1 MVATLPDFTP
11 EQLAAIEKGKR
22 LKAEGRLP
30 SQLAKQADEVL
41 PPATPMTWAVSD
53 PACLIRLVD
62 AAIESDGDIAFA
74 AKRLGCP
81 EDVSYALQNSSEW
94 TATFEKRCHF
104 LITLK
109 GRVKA
114 LKALSDKVEQD
125 GNAYTFKVLHDTA
138 PKEDLSEDEK
148 RRMTAFSGMTR
159 AELRDEVARH
169 QAIMQGYQE
178 RLSAGKSPPPA
189 AMQAVIEDVIGPMLP
204 LPTTTEE
211 WEAQNPE

>member
-1 MVATLPDFTP
+1 MVATLPGVTP

-22 LKAEGRLP
+22 LKAEGGLP

-94 TATFEKRCHF
+94 TATFEKRWHF

-109 GRVKA
+109 GGVKA
-114 LKALSDKVEQD
+114 LKAVSDKAVKD
-125 GNAYTFKVLHDTA
+125 GNAYKLT
-138 PKEDLSEDEK
+138 
-148 RRMTAFSGMTR
+148 
-159 AELRDEVARH
+159 EVG
-169 QAIMQGYQE
+169 Q
-178 RLSAGKSPPPA
+178 S
-189 AMQAVIEDVIGPMLP
+189 
-204 LPTTTEE
+204 
-211 WEAQNPE
+211 EAQDELVEAGV